1 MVMPNRDK
9 ILITVVL
16 LVSAAI
22 LFSKHP
28 DGVFA
33 AGSVDGTFSRSFNV
47 SGPVQLNLDNGS
59 GSVTIRRGAAG
70 KVEVN
75 AKMRAHNWFSN
86 AEEEIKKIEQNPPV
100 EQSGNSIRIY
110 RPEPKEIFNR
120 VSISYDITVPEDTS
134 VRSSTGSGS
143 QNIDGVAGPVYAR
156 SGSGSLHLT
165 SIGSQVEAKTGSGS
179 IELDGIK
186 GSADIETG
194 SGSVHA
200 NGVGGG
206 SKIHTGSGGID
217 LRQTAPGDVEAQTGS
232 GHIRLEG
239 LDGAVRASA
248 GSGGID
254 VEGRPK
260 GQWQFHSGSGG
271 IDIRTAGDVGLDLYA
286 KTSSGRVTVAPP
298 ITIENSQLNNREV
311 RGKVRGGG
319 IPLEA
324 TTGSGSINIQ

>member
-1 MVMPNRDK
+1 MPTRDK
-9 ILITVVL
+9 VLITVVL
-16 LVSAAI
+16 LISAAI
-22 LFSKHP
+22 LLSKNS

-33 AGSVDGTFSRSFNV
+33 AGSANGTFSRSFNV
-47 SGPVQLNLDNGS
+47 SGPVQLNLENGS
-59 GSVTIRRGAAG
+59 GSVTIRRGASG

-75 AKMRAHNWFSN
+75 ARMRANNWFSS
-86 AEEEIKKIEQNPPV
+86 AEEQIKKLEQNPPV
-100 EQSGNSIRIY
+100 EQSGNTIRIY
-110 RPEPKEIFNR
+110 RPEPRDMFNR
-120 VSISYDITVPEDTS
+120 VSITYDVTVPEDTS

-143 QNIDGVAGPVYAR
+143 QTIDGVIGPVYAR

-179 IELDGIK
+179 IELNGIK
-186 GSADIETG
+186 GAANVETG
-194 SGSVHA
+194 SGSVRA
-200 NGVGGG
+200 NGIGGA

-239 LDGAVRASA
+239 VEGAVRASA
-248 GSGGID
+248 GSGGIN

-260 GQWQFHSGSGG
+260 GQWEFHSGSGG
-271 IDIRTAGDVGLDLYA
+271 IDIRTASDVGLDLYA
-286 KTSSGRVTVAPP
+286 KTSSGRVNVSPP
-298 ITIENSQLNNREV
+298 ITIENSPLNKREV

-319 IPLEA
+319 IPVEA